1 MTGDR
6 VPSVEAHAHP
16 GVRAMAA
23 RPWAGLPKALAATRR
38 ARRESA
44 EPVRIVGG
52 RLKGRT
58 LVAPVSGVIRP
69 TSERLRESIFDILE
83 HRFPG
88 RISGARVIDLFAG
101 SGALAIEALSRGAR
115 FALLVDNGVE
125 ARALI
130 RANVERMGLGGAT
143 RIWRA
148 DAVRLG
154 AAPAGGPF
162 ALAFLDPP
170 YGQGLTGPALA
181 SLVAGGWL
189 EPNALCI
196 VEDAARAEV
205 ATPAGLELIDQRIYG
220 DTRIAIFEGDC
231 GRA

>member
-1 MTGDR
+1 M
-6 VPSVEAHAHP
+6 
-16 GVRAMAA
+16 
-23 RPWAGLPKALAATRR
+23 
-38 ARRESA
+38 
-44 EPVRIVGG
+44 RIVGG
-52 RLKGRT
+52 SFKGRV
-58 LVAPVSGVIRP
+58 LAAPALRAIRP

-88 RISGARVIDLFAG
+88 RIEGARVVDLFAG
-101 SGALAIEALSRGAR
+101 SGALGVEALSRGAR
-115 FALLVDNGVE
+115 FALFVDNGAE
-125 ARALI
+125 ARAVL
-130 RANVERMGLGGAT
+130 RANVEALALGGIT

-148 DAVRLG
+148 DATRLG
-154 AAPAGGPF
+154 SAPAGGPF